1 MKVYVIRSSRD
12 FDKYIYDLEQS
23 AYTGSTPST
32 FAVGFD
38 TERISKYSH
47 PIEYTQRYKWVE
59 NTKCDQIVCTI
70 QISTDSICL
79 IIHLPS
85 MKLPLPKKLL
95 KIITNDSW
103 LKAGVGIG
111 GDLSELSKNYNLG
124 QCNGGI
130 ELSSFALIAGCTRPN
145 LGNLYKI
152 LLGKEGKKDHGSCNW
167 ALPLTKI
174 GIEYAS
180 RDAIMG
186 HKIYKIMMQ
195 PTINQLE
202 TTFLKDSE
210 LDLDILYYDF
220 PRIDQIRRLNKW
232 SKTQEIEEPSFKTTC
247 THDNYIS
254 ICHFG
259 GEMTEGNGSTNME
272 SKNNSAR
279 EMIKLMFGKW

>member
-1 MKVYVIRSSRD
+1 
-12 FDKYIYDLEQS
+12 
-23 AYTGSTPST
+23 
-32 FAVGFD
+32 
-38 TERISKYSH
+38 
-47 PIEYTQRYKWVE
+47 
-59 NTKCDQIVCTI
+59 
-70 QISTDSICL
+70 
-79 IIHLPS
+79 
-85 MKLPLPKKLL
+85 
-95 KIITNDSW
+95 
-103 LKAGVGIG
+103 
-111 GDLSELSKNYNLG
+111 
-124 QCNGGI
+124 
-130 ELSSFALIAGCTRPN
+130 
-145 LGNLYKI
+145 
-152 LLGKEGKKDHGSCNW
+152 
-167 ALPLTKI
+167 
-174 GIEYAS
+174 
-180 RDAIMG
+180 
-186 HKIYKIMMQ
+186 MMQ